1 MSKIGE
7 YLKIKQKNEYA
18 QKLHNE
24 GKSQKTFEYFFA
36 FMQRKYIFN
45 AFFGIISVG
54 SGTMFINHYFSGSSE
69 ILQSITLLSIIIALF
84 VECIKYFCLNNFLRV
99 TKNELLATGASNWF
113 AIRIF
118 AFFTLV
124 SLFASGFLSIQGVT
138 LYSEQSTEKIAQITQ
153 KEVQN
158 VVSLD
163 SVSKVFELAKNEQ
176 KTLFL
181 EREQGFSAKIDK
193 LKKESNEGGAW
204 SPIAKQNAKIIAMLE
219 TKILENQNDFLEK
232 SNQIDKSKEA
242 HLASANQKNELNR
255 SSIVQKEV
263 AAETTKSGYNWV
275 VTAFCELFSLLI
287 AIFITVLEYQ
297 STQEIR
303 AENGNL
309 KENSDPI
316 VVHDQGVSLE
326 TEVFRMQKEMEFL
339 RKRNEV
345 VYIENRGQEQKQS
358 IGYQQNSPTNQLHGT
373 GCRNESEFINRFSG
387 LISDLKENKADFRT
401 LMENHKANTVQVEY
415 AKAYIQRNMQ

>member
-45 AFFGIISVG
+45 AFFGVISVG
-54 SGTMFINHYFSGSSE
+54 SGTLFLNHYFSGSSE
-69 ILQSITLLSIIIALF
+69 FLQAITLLSISLALF
-84 VECIKYFCLNNFLRV
+84 VEFVKYFCLNNFLIV
-99 TKNELLATGASNWF
+99 TKNELLAAGASNWF

-118 AFFTLV
+118 LFFTLV
-124 SLFASGFLSIQGVT
+124 SLSASAFLSIQGVT

-153 KEVQN
+153 KQVQN

-163 SVSKVFELAKNEQ
+163 SVNKVFELAKNEQ
-176 KTLFL
+176 KTAFL
-181 EREQGFSAKIDK
+181 ERE
-193 LKKESNEGGAW
+193 NEL
-204 SPIAKQNAKIIAMLE
+204 NAKIAKLKEENSIVGVWSVQGE
-219 TKILENQNDFLEK
+219 QNSKIVGKIESKILENQNSLAEK
-232 SNQIDKSKEA
+232 ISQLDKAKET
-242 HLASANQKNELNR
+242 HLAAANQKNELNR

-263 AAETTKSGYNWV
+263 AAETTKSGYNWII
-275 VTAFCELFSLLI
+275 TAFCEVFSLLI

-316 VVHDQGVSLE
+316 VVVDQGVSLE
-326 TEVFRMQKEMEFL
+326 TEVFKMQKELEFM
-339 RKRNEV
+339 RKREV
-345 VYIENRGQEQKQS
+345 FYIENRGGQDQPKS
-358 IGYQQNSPTNQLHGT
+358 TIGFQNPTNQLHGT
-373 GCRNESEFINRFSG
+373 GCKNESEFINRFGG

-401 LMENHKANTVQVEY
+401 LMENHKANTIQVEY